1 MLQALLYAVPLGITL
16 SFAAG
21 PIFFVII
28 ETSISQGRTKALM
41 LDLGAIIADIIF
53 ILIAFYGSQSLLSS
67 LKNNIWVAGISGVGV
82 IGFGAYYVFKS
93 GISGQFQNRTALSR
107 KRLFFFK
114 GFLLNFLNV
123 GVLFYWIATT
133 LAISPLLDHEPRNM
147 LVFYL
152 AILFFYLVVD
162 VFKIYFANKFKE
174 RLKGRKIQ
182 VVEKIIGIVLILFGI
197 YIVVRNLI

>member
-1 MLQALLYAVPLGITL
+1 MLQALLYAIPLGITL

-53 ILIAFYGSQSLLSS
+53 ILIAFYGSQSLLSA
-67 LKNNIWVAGISGVGV
+67 LKNNLWVAGISGVAV
-82 IGFGAYYVFKS
+82 IGFGVYYVFKS
-93 GISGQFQNRTALSR
+93 GISGQFQNRPALSR

-197 YIVVRNLI
+197 YIVIRNLI